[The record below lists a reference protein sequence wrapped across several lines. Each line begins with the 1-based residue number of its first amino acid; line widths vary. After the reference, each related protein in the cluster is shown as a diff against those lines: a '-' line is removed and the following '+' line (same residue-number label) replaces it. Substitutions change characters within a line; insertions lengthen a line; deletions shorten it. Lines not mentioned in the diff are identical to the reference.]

1 MTSQNLALTGFK
13 GDIVVAIIDHP
24 PCQGNIR
31 RVDRIKAVSVKIISV
46 CVVLEVGVV
55 NVDVL

>member
-1 MTSQNLALTGFK
+1 MTSQDLALTGFE
-13 GDIVVAIIDHP
+13 GDIVVAIVDHP
-24 PCQGNIR
+24 PCQGNIG